1 MKEITV
7 RDFFDA
13 KKKDMALSLV
23 TEPDTLGKKIVS
35 PHVNRPGLA
44 LSGYL
49 EVFAAER
56 IQVFGETEVRYLQTL
71 REEILDQRMRDIF
84 KTEIPCI
91 IVSKGLTL
99 PPNLEYMANDLNIAI
114 LSSRL
119 STINLIQHLSRYL
132 QDIFALEKTIHATL
146 VNVFG
151 MGILLTGK
159 SGIGKSECALDL
171 VHRGHSL
178 VGDDLITLRYL
189 DNQLIGRS
197 GREFGHFMEIRG
209 VGFVNVE
216 KMFGIERVR
225 RQETI
230 DMQIELMPWQENMD
244 YERIGLA
251 NNYAEHLGVKIPIIY
266 LPVSPGKN
274 VSVIVEVA
282 AMNMILKGIG
292 YDAAEDF
299 NHKIQEE
306 IRKKSILRN
315 LDLKEA
321 PDEEKN
327 GKDRK

>member
-13 KKKDMALSLV
+13 KKKDLALSLV
-23 TEPDTLGKKIVS
+23 SEPDTLGKKISS

-44 LSGYL
+44 LSGYF
-49 EVFAAER
+49 EVFSADR
-56 IQVFGETEVRYLQTL
+56 IQVFGETEVRFLQTL
-71 REEILDQRMRDIF
+71 KEEVLMQRMLDLF
-84 KTEIPCI
+84 KSDIPCI
-91 IVSKGLTL
+91 IISKGLTL
-99 PPNLEYMANDLNIAI
+99 PPSLEYMANDLNIAI

-146 VNVFG
+146 VNIFG
-151 MGILLTGK
+151 LGILLTGK

-189 DNQLIGRS
+189 DDQLVGKS

-225 RQETI
+225 RQEKI

-244 YERIGLA
+244 YERIGLTT
-251 NNYAEHLGVKIPIIY
+251 NYAEHLGVKIPIIY

-282 AMNMILKGIG
+282 AMNMILKGVG

-299 NHKIQEE
+299 NRKIQEE
-306 IRKKSILRN
+306 IRKKS
-315 LDLKEA
+315 LKKSYELKVGNN
-321 PDEEKN
+321 ETN
-327 GKDRK
+327 QGKDH

>member
-7 RDFFDA
+7 REFFDA
-13 KKKDMALSLV
+13 KKKDLALSLV
-23 TEPDTLGKKIVS
+23 TEPETLSKKVNS

-44 LSGYL
+44 LAGYL
-49 EVFAAER
+49 EVFSAER
-56 IQVFGETEVRYLQTL
+56 IQVFGETEVRFLQSL
-71 REEILDQRMRDIF
+71 KEEELVVRIRDMF
-84 KTEIPCI
+84 KMDIPCI
-91 IVSKGLTL
+91 IITKGLTL
-99 PPNLEYMANDLNIAI
+99 PPVIEYLANDLNIAL

-132 QDIFALEKTIHATL
+132 LDIFALEKTIHATL
-146 VNVFG
+146 VDVFG
-151 MGILLTGK
+151 LGILLTGK

-189 DNQLIGRS
+189 DDQLFGRP

-216 KMFGIERVR
+216 RMFGIERTR
-225 RQETI
+225 RQKTI
-230 DMQIELMPWQENMD
+230 DLQIELMPWEENMD
-244 YERIGLA
+244 YERIGLT
-251 NNYAEHLGVKIPIIY
+251 NSFAEHLGVKIPIIY

-282 AMNMILKGIG
+282 AMNGILKGVG

-299 NHKIQEE
+299 NRKVHEE
-306 IRKKSILRN
+306 IRKKTLQKKIE
-315 LDLKEA
+315 DDAKES
-321 PDEEKN
+321 
-327 GKDRK
+327 DRDK

>member
-7 RDFFDA
+7 REFFDA
-13 KKKDMALSLV
+13 KKKDLALSLV
-23 TEPDTLGKKIVS
+23 TEPESLSKKVSS

-44 LSGYL
+44 LAGYL
-49 EVFAAER
+49 EVFASER
-56 IQVFGETEVRYLQTL
+56 IQVFGETEVRFLQSL
-71 REEILDQRMRDIF
+71 KEEDLVNRIRDMF
-84 KTEIPCI
+84 KTDIPCI
-91 IVSKGLTL
+91 IISKGLTL
-99 PPNLEYMANDLNIAI
+99 PPVVEFLANDLNIAL

-132 QDIFALEKTIHATL
+132 QDLFALEKTIHATL
-146 VNVFG
+146 VDVFG
-151 MGILLTGK
+151 LGILLTGK

-178 VGDDLITLRYL
+178 VGDDLITLRYMN
-189 DNQLIGRS
+189 DQLFGRP

-209 VGFVNVE
+209 VGFINVE
-216 KMFGIERVR
+216 RMFGIERTR
-225 RQETI
+225 KQKTI

-251 NNYAEHLGVKIPIIY
+251 NNYAEHLGVKTPIIY

-282 AMNMILKGIG
+282 AMNMILKGVG

-299 NHKIQEE
+299 NRKVHDE
-306 IRKKSILRN
+306 IRKKTMQKKME
-315 LDLKEA
+315 DDA
-321 PDEEKN
+321 QN
-327 GKDRK
+327 GKGNQ

>member
-13 KKKDMALSLV
+13 KKKDLALSLIS
-23 TEPDTLGKKIVS
+23 EPETLSKKINS

-44 LSGYL
+44 LAGYF
-49 EVFAAER
+49 EVFSAER
-56 IQVFGETEVRYLQTL
+56 VQVFGETEVRYLQSL
-71 REEILDQRMRDIF
+71 RDEELVARVRDMF
-84 KTEIPCI
+84 KTDIPCI
-91 IVSKGLTL
+91 IITKGLTL
-99 PPNLEYMANDLNIAI
+99 PPVLEYLANDLNIAL

-146 VNVFG
+146 VDVFG
-151 MGILLTGK
+151 LGILLTGK

-189 DNQLIGRS
+189 DDQLFGRP
-197 GREFGHFMEIRG
+197 GREFGYFMEIRG

-216 KMFGIERVR
+216 RMFGIERTR
-225 RQETI
+225 RQKTI
-230 DMQIELMPWQENMD
+230 DLQIELMPWQENMD

-251 NNYAEHLGVKIPIIY
+251 NSYAEHLGVKIPIIY

-282 AMNMILKGIG
+282 AMNMILKGVG

-299 NHKIQEE
+299 NQKVHDE
-306 IRKKSILRN
+306 IRKKTLQKKIENDTQDSNRN
-315 LDLKEA
+315 E
-321 PDEEKN
+321 
-327 GKDRK
+327 

>member
-7 RDFFDA
+7 REFFDA
-13 KKKDMALSLV
+13 KKKDLALSLV
-23 TEPDTLGKKIVS
+23 TEPETLSKIVHS

-44 LSGYL
+44 LAGYL

-56 IQVFGETEVRYLQTL
+56 IQVFGETEVRYLQSL
-71 REEILDQRMRDIF
+71 KEEDLLARIRDMF
-84 KTEIPCI
+84 KTDIPCI
-91 IVSKGLTL
+91 IIAKGLTL
-99 PPNLEYMANDLNIAI
+99 PPVVEYLANDLNIAL

-119 STINLIQHLSRYL
+119 STINLIQHLSRYM

-146 VNVFG
+146 VDVFG
-151 MGILLTGK
+151 LGILLTGK

-189 DNQLIGRS
+189 DDQLYGRP

-216 KMFGIERVR
+216 RMFGIERTR
-225 RQETI
+225 RQKTI
-230 DMQIELMPWQENMD
+230 DLQIELMPWQENMD
-244 YERIGLA
+244 YERIGLS
-251 NNYAEHLGVKIPIIY
+251 NSYAEHLGVRIPIIY

-282 AMNMILKGIG
+282 AMNMILKGVG

-299 NHKIQEE
+299 NRKVHDE
-306 IRKKSILRN
+306 IRKKTMQKKI
-315 LDLKEA
+315 DDDA
-321 PDEEKN
+321 QN
-327 GKDRK
+327 GNRKQ

>member
-13 KKKDMALSLV
+13 KKKDLALSLV
-23 TEPDTLGKKIVS
+23 TEPQTLAKKINS

-44 LSGYL
+44 LAGYL
-49 EVFAAER
+49 EVFSAER
-56 IQVFGETEVRYLQTL
+56 IQVFGETEIRYLQSLTEDDL
-71 REEILDQRMRDIF
+71 VSRMRDMLQ
-84 KTEIPCI
+84 TEIPCI
-91 IVSKGLTL
+91 IISKGLTL
-99 PPNLEYMANDLNIAI
+99 PPVVEYLANDLNIAL

-119 STINLIQHLSRYL
+119 STINLIQHLTRYM

-146 VNVFG
+146 VDVFG
-151 MGILLTGK
+151 QGILITGK

-178 VGDDLITLRYL
+178 VGDDLITLRYI
-189 DNQLIGRS
+189 DDQLIGKP

-216 KMFGIERVR
+216 RMFGIERTR
-225 RQETI
+225 RFKTI
-230 DMQIELMPWQENMD
+230 NMQMELMPWQENMD
-244 YERIGLA
+244 YERIGLS
-251 NNYAEHLGVKIPIIY
+251 NTYAEHLGVKIPIIY

-282 AMNMILKGIG
+282 AMNMILKGAG

-299 NHKIQEE
+299 SQKIHDE
-306 IRKKSILRN
+306 IRRKTMQKKMDDDAQESEN
-315 LDLKEA
+315 SE
-321 PDEEKN
+321 
-327 GKDRK
+327 

>member
-7 RDFFDA
+7 QDFFDA
-13 KKKDMALSLV
+13 KKKDLALSLI
-23 TEPDTLGKKIVS
+23 TEPETLNKKLSS

-44 LSGYL
+44 LAGYL
-49 EVFAAER
+49 EVFTSER
-56 IQVFGETEVRYLQTL
+56 VQVFGETEVRYLQSRNEDDL
-71 REEILDQRMRDIF
+71 ISCIRNMF
-84 KTEIPCI
+84 KTDIPCI

-99 PPNLEYMANDLNIAI
+99 PPVVEHIANDLNIAL

-119 STINLIQHLSRYL
+119 STINLIEHLSRYL
-132 QDIFALEKTIHATL
+132 HDVFALEKTIHATL
-146 VNVFG
+146 VDVFG
-151 MGILLTGK
+151 LGILLTGK

-189 DNQLIGRS
+189 DDQLIGRP

-209 VGFVNVE
+209 VGFVNAE
-216 KMFGIERVR
+216 RMFGIERTR
-225 RQETI
+225 KQKTI
-230 DMQIELMPWQENMD
+230 DLQIELMPWQENMD
-244 YERIGLA
+244 YERIGLV

-282 AMNMILKGIG
+282 AMNMILKGVG

-299 NHKIQEE
+299 NRKVNDE
-306 IRKKSILRN
+306 IRKKTLNKN
-315 LDLKEA
+315 LESKA
-321 PDEEKN
+321 DETGSGN
-327 GKDRK
+327 RIQ

>member
-7 RDFFDA
+7 REFFDA
-13 KKKDMALSLV
+13 KKKDLALSLV
-23 TEPDTLGKKIVS
+23 TEPETLSKKVSS

-44 LSGYL
+44 LAGYL
-49 EVFAAER
+49 EVFSAER
-56 IQVFGETEVRYLQTL
+56 IQVFGETEVRYLQSMK
-71 REEILDQRMRDIF
+71 EEDLVSRVRDMF
-84 KTEIPCI
+84 KTDIPCI
-91 IVSKGLTL
+91 IISKGLTL
-99 PPNLEYMANDLNIAI
+99 PPVIEYLANDLNIAL

-146 VNVFG
+146 VDVFG
-151 MGILLTGK
+151 LGIMLTGK

-189 DNQLIGRS
+189 DEQLYGRP

-216 KMFGIERVR
+216 RMFGIERTR
-225 RQETI
+225 RQKTI
-230 DMQIELMPWQENMD
+230 DLQIELMPWQENMD
-244 YERIGLA
+244 YERIGLS
-251 NNYAEHLGVKIPIIY
+251 NSYAEHLGVKIPIIY

-282 AMNMILKGIG
+282 AMNMILKGVG

-299 NHKIQEE
+299 NRKIHDE
-306 IRKKSILRN
+306 IRKKTMQKKIEDDEKDS
-315 LDLKEA
+315 DSKE
-321 PDEEKN
+321 
-327 GKDRK
+327 

>member
-7 RDFFDA
+7 QDFFDA
-13 KKKDMALSLV
+13 KKKDLALSLI
-23 TEPDTLGKKIVS
+23 TEPETLNKKLSS

-44 LSGYL
+44 LAGYL
-49 EVFAAER
+49 EVFSSER
-56 IQVFGETEVRYLQTL
+56 VQVFGETEVRYLQSRNEDDL
-71 REEILDQRMRDIF
+71 IGCIRDMF
-84 KTEIPCI
+84 KTDIPCI

-99 PPNLEYMANDLNIAI
+99 PPVIEYIANDLNIAL

-119 STINLIQHLSRYL
+119 STINLIEHLSRYL
-132 QDIFALEKTIHATL
+132 HDVFALEKTIHATL
-146 VNVFG
+146 VDVFG
-151 MGILLTGK
+151 LGILLTGK

-189 DNQLIGRS
+189 DDQLIGRP

-209 VGFVNVE
+209 VGFVNAE
-216 KMFGIERVR
+216 RMFGIERTR
-225 RQETI
+225 RQKTI
-230 DMQIELMPWQENMD
+230 DLQIELMPWQENMD
-244 YERIGLA
+244 YERIGLV

-282 AMNMILKGIG
+282 AMNMILKGVG

-299 NHKIQEE
+299 NRKVNEE
-306 IRKKSILRN
+306 IRKKTINKN
-315 LDLKEA
+315 LESKV
-321 PDEEKN
+321 DETGSGNSKQ
-327 GKDRK
+327 

>member
-13 KKKDMALSLV
+13 KKKDLALSLV
-23 TEPDTLGKKIVS
+23 TEPETFGKKITS
-35 PHVNRPGLA
+35 PHINRPGLA

-56 IQVFGETEVRYLQTL
+56 VQVFGETEVRYLQSL
-71 REEILDQRMRDIF
+71 REDLLDLRMREIF
-84 KTEIPCI
+84 KTDIPCI
-91 IVSKGLTL
+91 IISKGLTL
-99 PPNLEYMANDLNIAI
+99 PPNMEHMANDLNVAI

-119 STINLIQHLSRYL
+119 STINLIQHLTRYL
-132 QDIFALEKTIHATL
+132 RDIFALEKTIHATL

-151 MGILLTGK
+151 LGILLTGK

-189 DNQLIGRS
+189 DDQLIGRP
-197 GREFGHFMEIRG
+197 GRDYGHFMEIRG

-251 NNYAEHLGVKIPIIY
+251 NNYAEHLGIKIPIIY

-282 AMNMILKGIG
+282 AMNMILKSTG

-299 NHKIQEE
+299 NRKIQEE
-306 IRKKSILRN
+306 IRKKSIQKKYEI
-315 LDLKEA
+315 KE
-321 PDEEKN
+321 ESNEKSN
-327 GKDRK
+327 GKD

>member
-7 RDFFDA
+7 REFFDA
-13 KKKDMALSLV
+13 KKKDLALSLV
-23 TEPDTLGKKIVS
+23 TEPETLAKKVNS

-44 LSGYL
+44 LAGYL
-49 EVFAAER
+49 EVFSAER
-56 IQVFGETEVRYLQTL
+56 IQVFGETEVRYLQSL
-71 REEILDQRMRDIF
+71 KEDDLVARVRDMF
-84 KTEIPCI
+84 KTDIPCI
-91 IVSKGLTL
+91 IITKGLTL
-99 PPNLEYMANDLNIAI
+99 PPVIEYLANDLNIAM

-132 QDIFALEKTIHATL
+132 QDLFALEKTIHATL
-146 VNVFG
+146 VDVFG
-151 MGILLTGK
+151 LGIMLTGK

-189 DNQLIGRS
+189 DDQLYGRP

-216 KMFGIERVR
+216 RMFGIERTC
-225 RQETI
+225 RQKSI
-230 DMQIELMPWQENMD
+230 DLQIELMPWQENMD

-251 NNYAEHLGVKIPIIY
+251 NSYAEHLGVKIPIIY

-282 AMNMILKGIG
+282 AMNMILKGVG

-299 NHKIQEE
+299 NRKVHDE
-306 IRKKSILRN
+306 IRKKTMQKKIE
-315 LDLKEA
+315 D
-321 PDEEKN
+321 DEKN
-327 GKDRK
+327 SDSNE

>member
-13 KKKDMALSLV
+13 KKKDLALSLV
-23 TEPDTLGKKIVS
+23 TEPQTLAKKINS

-44 LSGYL
+44 LAGYL
-49 EVFAAER
+49 EVFSAER
-56 IQVFGETEVRYLQTL
+56 IQVFGETEIRYLQSLTEDDL
-71 REEILDQRMRDIF
+71 VSRMRDMLQ
-84 KTEIPCI
+84 TEIPCI
-91 IVSKGLTL
+91 IISKGLTL
-99 PPNLEYMANDLNIAI
+99 PPVVEYLANDLNVAL

-119 STINLIQHLSRYL
+119 STINLIQHLTRYM

-146 VNVFG
+146 VDVFG
-151 MGILLTGK
+151 QGILITGK

-189 DNQLIGRS
+189 NDQLIGKP

-216 KMFGIERVR
+216 RMFGIERTR
-225 RQETI
+225 RLKTI
-230 DMQIELMPWQENMD
+230 DMQMELMPWQENMD
-244 YERIGLA
+244 YERIGLS
-251 NNYAEHLGVKIPIIY
+251 NTYAEHLGVKIPIIY

-282 AMNMILKGIG
+282 AMNMILKGAG

-299 NHKIQEE
+299 SQKIHDE
-306 IRKKSILRN
+306 IRRKTMQKKMDDDSQESEN
-315 LDLKEA
+315 SE
-321 PDEEKN
+321 
-327 GKDRK
+327 